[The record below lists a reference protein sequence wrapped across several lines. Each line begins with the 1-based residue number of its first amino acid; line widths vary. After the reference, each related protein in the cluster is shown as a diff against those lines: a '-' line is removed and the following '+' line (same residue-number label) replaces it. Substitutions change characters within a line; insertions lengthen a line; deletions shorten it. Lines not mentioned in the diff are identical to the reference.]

1 MARRHMQHAR
11 RRAIR
16 FVRPLS
22 EGSQVMRMK
31 LADRLSL
38 AAAAVAAIATIAASI
53 LDSDRTSSSWVALA
67 AAAGGA
73 MVAAALSLTTLR
85 RKERLSSS
93 NRVFIIHAHEDADK
107 AKVVA
112 DWLRDEGFEPWLD
125 TERIL
130 AGQQW
135 KEGITKG
142 LEESGAALLLVT
154 SNLDT
159 SKGSTSEELRRAM
172 AELRSR
178 DPHLSPVIPVLFQ
191 GADMPPTMRDFH
203 AAPFRDEAG
212 RANIR
217 NGLRRVLTG
226 T

>member
-1 MARRHMQHAR
+1 
-11 RRAIR
+11 
-16 FVRPLS
+16 
-22 EGSQVMRMK
+22 MRMK
-31 LADRLSL
+31 SADRLSL
-38 AAAAVAAIATIAASI
+38 AAAGIAAVATVMASI
-53 LDSDRTSSSWVALA
+53 GGSSRASSSWVALA

-73 MVAAALSLTTLR
+73 IAAAMLSLATLR
-85 RKERLSSS
+85 RRERRSSS
-93 NRVFIIHAHEDADK
+93 NRVFIIHAHEDGEQ

-125 TERIL
+125 IERIS

-135 KEGITKG
+135 REAVAQG
-142 LEESGAALLLVT
+142 LEQSGAALLLVT

-172 AELRSR
+172 AELRSK
-178 DPHLSPVIPVLFQ
+178 DEHLSPVIPVLFH
-191 GADMPPTMRDFH
+191 DSDVPTAIRDFH
-203 AAPFRDEAG
+203 AAPFSDDAG
-212 RANIR
+212 RVNIR